1 MEWYWAL
8 TLALGVLLS
17 LMAFGLPVFAA
28 FLVAN
33 VGGTLLVM
41 GPRGFGLFS
50 NSIYETVT
58 SETFVTI
65 PLFVLM
71 GEILFRSGSVEVLS
85 NALDRLI
92 GQVRGRLYYLV
103 IALSTVFGALSGSAV
118 AVAAMLGRSLL
129 PQMTAK
135 GYDRGLSNFTIL
147 GGASLAPIIPPSLL
161 VIVIGSLVN
170 NVSIAGLLIAGLVPG
185 VILASMMGGYVALR
199 MRMRPDLAPPTE
211 TAPADGE
218 DAPRG
223 GKLRAV
229 LSCLPFGIVIF
240 FVMGLIILGV
250 ATPSEAAASGVLG
263 AAITAVIYRRFSLA
277 LVWSSL
283 QSSVGIS
290 AMIMLIVASSKLFG
304 QLLSFVGA
312 TAGLIGFVGDLNIAP
327 WMMLVVL
334 MLVPLLLCMFIDQFA
349 FLLLAIPLYEPI
361 IRTYGFDPMWF
372 WTLFLIN
379 LTIGSITPPF
389 GYTIFA
395 LKGASAESTL
405 KEIYRSAW
413 PAVIIFL
420 IGLVLFSA
428 FPGLVTSLPSLL

>member
-8 TLALGVLLS
+8 TLSLGVLLM
-17 LMAFGLPVFAA
+17 LMACGLPVFAA

-33 VGGTLLVM
+33 FGGVLLVI
-41 GPRGFGLFS
+41 GPRGFGLFT

-85 NALDRLI
+85 NALDKLI
-92 GQVRGRLYYLV
+92 GGMRGRLYFLV

-135 GYDRGLSNFTIL
+135 GYDKGLSKFTIL

-170 NVSIAGLLIAGLVPG
+170 NVSIAGLLIAGLLPG
-185 VILASMMGGYVALR
+185 VVLATLMGCYVALR
-199 MRMRPDLAPPTE
+199 IRMNPKLAPPAQATE
-211 TAPADGE
+211 ERTP
-218 DAPRG
+218 G
-223 GKLRAV
+223 GKLRAIV
-229 LSCLPFGIVIF
+229 STLPFGIVIF
-240 FVMGLIILGV
+240 FVMGLILLGV

-263 AAITAVIYRRFSLA
+263 AAITAIIYRRFTLSMI
-277 LVWSSL
+277 WDSL

-312 TAGLIGFVGDLNIAP
+312 TAGLISFIGDLTIDP
-327 WMMLVVL
+327 WVMLVIL
-334 MLVPLLLCMFIDQFA
+334 MLVPLILCMFVDQFA
-349 FLLLAIPLYEPI
+349 FLLLAVPLYEPI

-389 GYTIFA
+389 GYTLFA
-395 LKGASAESTL
+395 LKGAAQDTSL

-413 PAVIIFL
+413 PVVAIFL
-420 IGLVLFSA
+420 FGLALFA
-428 FPGLVTSLPSLL
+428 AVPGLVTFLPSLL

>member
-1 MEWYWAL
+1 MMEWYWAL
-8 TLALGVLLS
+8 TLALGVLLT

-85 NALDRLI
+85 NALDKLI

-170 NVSIAGLLIAGLVPG
+170 NVSIAGLLVAGLVPG
-185 VILASMMGGYVALR
+185 VVLATMMGAYIAVR

-211 TAPADGE
+211 APT
-218 DAPRG
+218 DASTGQG
-223 GKLRAV
+223 GKLRALV
-229 LSCLPFGIVIF
+229 SCLPFGIVIF

-263 AAITAVIYRRFSLA
+263 AVITAVIYRRFSFA
-277 LVWSSL
+277 LIWESL

-312 TAGLIGFVGDLNIAP
+312 TAGLIQFVGDLSIEP

-334 MLVPLLLCMFIDQFA
+334 MLVPLLLCMFIDKFA
-349 FLLLAIPLYEPI
+349 FLLLAIPLYEAI
-361 IRTYGFDPMWF
+361 IRTCEFDPMWF
-372 WTLFLIN
+372 WALFLIN
-379 LTIGSITPPF
+379 LIIGSITPPF

-405 KEIYRSAW
+405 KDIYRSA
-413 PAVIIFL
+413 
-420 IGLVLFSA
+420 
-428 FPGLVTSLPSLL
+428 

>member
-8 TLALGVLLS
+8 TLALGVLLA
-17 LMAFGLPVFAA
+17 LMAVGLPVFAA

-33 VGGTLLVM
+33 VGGVLLVM

-65 PLFVLM
+65 PLFILM

-85 NALDRLI
+85 NALDKLI
-92 GQVRGRLYYLV
+92 GRMRGRLYFLV
-103 IALSTVFGALSGSAV
+103 IALSTVFSALSGSAV

-129 PQMTAK
+129 PQMTSK
-135 GYDRGLSNFTIL
+135 GYDKGLSNFTIL

-170 NVSIAGLLIAGLVPG
+170 NVSIAGLLIAGLIPG
-185 VILASMMGGYVALR
+185 ILMSSLIGLYVVARVR
-199 MRMRPDLAPPTE
+199 MQADLAPATE
-211 TAPADGE
+211 VGTQYSAKEKCLALAGT
-218 DAPRG
+218 
-223 GKLRAV
+223 
-229 LSCLPFGIVIF
+229 LPFGIVIF

-263 AAITAVIYRRFSLA
+263 AAVTAVIYRRFSLK
-277 LVWSSL
+277 LIWDSL
-283 QSSVGIS
+283 RSAVGIS

-312 TAGLIGFVGDLNIAP
+312 TAGLIDYVGGLSIDP

-334 MLVPLLLCMFIDQFA
+334 MLVPLILCMFIDQFA

-389 GYTIFA
+389 GYTLFA
-395 LKGASAESTL
+395 LKGAAQDTTL
-405 KEIYRSAW
+405 NEIYRSAW
-413 PAVIIFL
+413 PAVVIFV
-420 IGLVLFSA
+420 IGLGLLAV
-428 FPGLVTSLPSLL
+428 FPSLVTALPSLL